1 MHPIFKTGVKN
12 GKYVETL
19 NGEKIYIPRNVL
31 KWSKEGLRWKIY
43 LSDGKKMLLPL
54 LKE

>member
-1 MHPIFKTGVKN
+1 MLPSFQTGPN
-12 GKYVETL
+12 GGKYVETL

-31 KWSKEGLRWKIY
+31 KWSKEGLRWKIF